1 MVKRLFDSIK
11 SFTIKSKRVWMVL
24 KKPTRKEF
32 EMVTK
37 VSALGILALGV
48 LGFLISIVMKAFVK

>member
-1 MVKRLFDSIK
+1 MTKTYDALKAFIAK
-11 SFTIKSKRVWMVL
+11 SRRVWMAL

-32 EMVTK
+32 EMVAK

-48 LGFLISIVMKAFVK
+48 LGFLISTVMKAFV

>member
-1 MVKRLFDSIK
+1 MAKTYDALKVFIAK
-11 SFTIKSKRVWMVL
+11 SRRVWMAL

-32 EMVTK
+32 EMVAK

-48 LGFLISIVMKAFVK
+48 LGFLISTVMKAFV

>member
-1 MVKRLFDSIK
+1 MARTYDALKTFIAK
-11 SFTIKSKRVWMVL
+11 SRRVWMAL

-32 EMVTK
+32 EMVAK

-48 LGFLISIVMKAFVK
+48 LGFLISTVMKAFV

>member
-1 MVKRLFDSIK
+1 MVKKTYDSLK
-11 SFTIKSKRVWMVL
+11 SFITKSKRVWLAL

-37 VSALGILALGV
+37 ISAFGIIALGV
-48 LGFLISIVMKAFVK
+48 LGFLISMAIKAFVK

>member
-1 MVKRLFDSIK
+1 MVRRTYDSLK
-11 SFTIKSKRVWMVL
+11 SFIVKSKRVWLAL

-37 VSALGILALGV
+37 VSALGILALGTI
-48 LGFLISIVMKAFVK
+48 GFLISIVIKAFFK

>member
-1 MVKRLFDSIK
+1 MVRKTYDSLK
-11 SFTIKSKRVWMVL
+11 SFITKSRRVWMAL

-32 EMVTK
+32 EMVAK

-48 LGFLISIVMKAFVK
+48 LGFLISTVMKAFV

>member
-1 MVKRLFDSIK
+1 MVRRAYDSLK
-11 SFTIKSKRVWMVL
+11 SFIVKSRRVWMAL

-32 EMVTK
+32 EMVAK

-48 LGFLISIVMKAFVK
+48 LGFLISTIMKAFV

>member
-1 MVKRLFDSIK
+1 MVRRSYDSLK
-11 SFTIKSKRVWMVL
+11 SFIAKSKRVWMAL

-37 VSALGILALGV
+37 ISALGILALGV
-48 LGFLISIVMKAFVK
+48 LGFLVSIVMKAFV

>member
-1 MVKRLFDSIK
+1 MVKEHYENLK
-11 SFTIKSKRVWMVL
+11 SFVTKSKRVWFAL

-37 VSALGILALGV
+37 VSAIGILALGV
-48 LGFLISIVMKAFVK
+48 LGFLISTIIKAFV

>member
-1 MVKRLFDSIK
+1 MVRRAYVSLK
-11 SFTIKSKRVWMVL
+11 SFITKSKRVWMAL

-37 VSALGILALGV
+37 VSALGIVALGV
-48 LGFLISIVMKAFVK
+48 LGFLISMALKAFV

>member
-1 MVKRLFDSIK
+1 MVKKAYNSLK
-11 SFTIKSKRVWMVL
+11 SFTAKSKRVWMAL

-32 EMVTK
+32 EMVAK

-48 LGFLISIVMKAFVK
+48 LGFLISTIMKIFV